1 VLQKHTQPDCS
12 LNVFQIVIVGP
23 RDAEDTKAMLQ
34 AVHSR
39 FIPNKVLMLVDGSK
53 EGFLYERVELLK
65 SLHMLEGKTTAYVC
79 EQFACSAPTNSL
91 EQFEQQLDSC

>member
-1 VLQKHTQPDCS
+1 
-12 LNVFQIVIVGP
+12 
-23 RDAEDTKAMLQ
+23 MLQ

-53 EGFLYERVELLK
+53 EGFLYERVELLR

-79 EQFACSAPTNSL
+79 EHFACSAPTNSL